1 MQIETVGKA
10 TLASSLELITMAF
23 ATAAHSDG
31 HEAELVAALRQS
43 AHYHPEFDVHY
54 HPEFDVVAVV
64 EGQAVGHALLSE
76 ARVCVDGTPVLVL
89 APLAVLP
96 AYQNQGIGGA
106 LIRELE
112 LRAADAK
119 FLAISILGD
128 PDYYGRFGY
137 RPADEFEVTAP
148 MAVES
153 KYFMLKV
160 LGDGRLD
167 GVGGELRY
175 DSAFGI

>member
-43 AHYHPEFDVHY
+43 AHY

>member
-1 MQIETVGKA
+1 MKIETVSKA
-10 TLASSLELITMAF
+10 TLAPSLALITMAF
-23 ATAAHSDG
+23 ATAEHSDG

-43 AHYHPEFDVHY
+43 EHY
-54 HPEFDVVAVV
+54 HPEFDVVAIVD
-64 EGQAVGHALLSE
+64 GQAVGHALLSE
-76 ARVCVDGTPVLVL
+76 ARVGDDGAPVLVL

-96 AYQNQGIGGA
+96 AYQSRGIGGA

-112 LRAADAK
+112 LRAADSK

-137 RPADEFEVTAP
+137 RPAAEFGVTAP

-153 KYFMLKV
+153 KYFMLKA

-167 GVGGELRY
+167 GVAGELRY